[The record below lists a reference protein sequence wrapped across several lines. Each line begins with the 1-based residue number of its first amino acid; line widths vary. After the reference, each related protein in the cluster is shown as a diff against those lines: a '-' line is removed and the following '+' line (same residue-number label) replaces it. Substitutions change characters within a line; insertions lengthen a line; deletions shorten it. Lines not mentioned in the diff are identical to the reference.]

1 MVVCVETRLSLVVL
15 GCTTI
20 ITELYDCM
28 EIVTSEISMLLL
40 GVLVFTLFVL
50 YSAKSCNYLVD
61 SVFQVSSL
69 SCCSL
74 LIRFCFNF

>member
-1 MVVCVETRLSLVVL
+1 MLGYVITELCYVMV
-15 GCTTI
+15 I
-20 ITELYDCM
+20 ITELNNCM
-28 EIVTSEISMLLL
+28 DDIVTSEISMLLL

-50 YSAKSCNYLVD
+50 HSAKSCNYLVD

-69 SCCSL
+69 SCGSL